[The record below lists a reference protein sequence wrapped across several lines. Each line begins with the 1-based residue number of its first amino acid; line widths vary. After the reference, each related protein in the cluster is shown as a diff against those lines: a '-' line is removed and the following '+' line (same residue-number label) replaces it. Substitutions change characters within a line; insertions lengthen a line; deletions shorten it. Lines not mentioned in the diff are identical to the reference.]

1 MNTELENA
9 LRDKIDCLTA
19 QLTES
24 RSYIENLKVENEKL
38 RNRIK
43 SHSDRISCL
52 NGQVEA
58 LTLCIKILSE
68 KL

>member
-24 RSYIENLKVENEKL
+24 RSYVENLKVENEKL
-38 RNRIK
+38 RNSIE

-52 NGQVEA
+52 NG
-58 LTLCIKILSE
+58 
-68 KL
+68 